1 MRKEEEGRKGGNS
14 VAHGQSHHSSGM
26 FQGLL
31 VSKHTECAVR
41 GQSAWRGGR
50 NRRLLR
56 WGRNHLG
63 TLSFAVHS
71 EERGVARKCVCV
83 RKCERERECVCVCFC
98 ACLCVSVYV
107 RERVCVCAS
116 VSVCVCLSVCLSVCV
131 SLSPPLPHA
140 PSLSIHLSLHLHLPH
155 THTHTPSLPLC
166 HESTSCVEK

>member
-83 RKCERERECVCVCFC
+83 RKCERERECVCVF
-98 ACLCVSVYV
+98 LC
-107 RERVCVCAS
+107 
-116 VSVCVCLSVCLSVCV
+116 VSVCVCVCERESVCVCECICVCVSVCLSICLCLAL
-131 SLSPPLPHA
+131 STSPPRPLAFHPPLSPSPP
-140 PSLSIHLSLHLHLPH
+140 PTH
-155 THTHTPSLPLC
+155 THTHTLASSLP
-166 HESTSCVEK
+166 